1 MSSLLFLYPWVIY
14 VGIPLICIVSWIR
27 FRPYKKVLYTYP
39 LATQVHHQGLT
50 TRVPRNSVLLFLRTF
65 ILMVLVML
73 LAKPQLVDPRSCVE
87 VEGIDI
93 VLALDVSGSMSCPG
107 ARDDRRRRI
116 DIAKEEAVRFINKR
130 THDALGLVI
139 FGDDAISRCPLTT
152 DKRTLLDIISGIDI
166 GMVRQEGTVITK
178 ALLTAINRL
187 RYSKATSKI
196 IILLTDGEPTPNDLD
211 PRIAIKAAQELQV
224 KIYTIGI
231 GDNEDIVVQHPIYGL
246 VPVANRVNT
255 KLLTLLA
262 QETGGTFFMAKQSD
276 DMRRIYDTINALEKT
291 RIEMPLF
298 TRQYDWFIPLV
309 WLALALIMVEVYLLS
324 FIWFGL

>member
-1 MSSLLFLYPWVIY
+1 MTSLLFLYPWIIY
-14 VGIPLICIVSWIR
+14 VGIPLVCIISWIR
-27 FRPYKKVLYTYP
+27 FHYYRRVLYTYP
-39 LATQVHHQGLT
+39 LATQVHRQGLT
-50 TRVPRNSVLLFLRTF
+50 THVPRNTMLMLLRIF
-65 ILMVLVML
+65 ILFVLVFL
-73 LAKPQLVDPRSCVE
+73 LAKPRWVDPRSCVE

-93 VLALDVSGSMSCPG
+93 ILALDVSGSMSCPG
-107 ARDDRRRRI
+107 GRDDRRRRI
-116 DIAKEEAVRFINKR
+116 DIAKEEVIRFINKR
-130 THDALGLVI
+130 TQDALGLVV

-152 DKRTLLDIISGIDI
+152 DKRTLLDIVSGVDI

-196 IILLTDGEPTPNDLD
+196 IILLTDGEPTQNDLD

-231 GDNEDIVVQHPIYGL
+231 GDNEDIVVQHPIYGM
-246 VPVANRVNT
+246 VPVANRVNKT
-255 KLLTLLA
+255 LLTLLA
-262 QETGGTFFMAKQSD
+262 HETGGMFFMAKQSE

-291 RIEMPLF
+291 RIEVSLF

-309 WLALALIMVEVYLLS
+309 WLALVLIIMEVYMVS
-324 FIWFGL
+324 FVWFGL